1 MFMEKETSNIPE
13 KTIIHSTLAYSYSF
27 YFFGFLIGFVLDDI
41 FMLKPFDESLGQTLG
56 LFWMI
61 LASFFIFWAQRTSNV
76 SKKQRLVENNKQA
89 FLKGPYRV
97 TRVPTHVGLTFLL
110 IGFGI
115 FDNLPFVILFSVVS
129 FVATKYTFVKKEEAL
144 LQKKYGEPYTEY
156 KKEVIG

>member
-1 MFMEKETSNIPE
+1 MEKEVQNVPE
-13 KTIIHSTLAYSYSF
+13 KTIIHSTLAYSYSL

-41 FMLKPFDESLGQTLG
+41 FMLKPFDESFGQPLG

-61 LASFFIFWAQRTSNV
+61 LASLFIFWAQRTSRV
-76 SKKQRLVENNKQA
+76 SKKQRLAGNDKQV
-89 FLKGPYRV
+89 FLKGPYRA
-97 TRVPTHVGLTFLL
+97 TRIPTHVGLTFLL

-115 FDNLPFVILFSVVS
+115 FDNLPFVILFAVIS

-156 KKEVIG
+156 KKEVTG